1 MDEPGRG
8 GARGDLILGTI
19 PRQRPL
25 QFGIEDDAAAFG
37 ANDDVEPV
45 AMPLGTDIEPPAAD
59 QGIAGDEDQVQE
71 DLERRLAHR
80 RLVDHPAKLD
90 PPLAAEK
97 PLDRD
102 PRSEEHTPELQSLLP
117 LSY

>member
-37 ANDDVEPV
+37 ANDDVDHV

-59 QGIAGDEDQVQE
+59 QGIADDEDQVPE
-71 DLERRLAHR
+71 ALERRLPHR
-80 RLVDHPAKLD
+80 RLVDIPAKLA
-90 PPLAAEK
+90 PPLPADQTK
-97 PLDRD
+97 SNKR
-102 PRSEEHTPELQSLLP
+102 HNGK
-117 LSY
+117 

>member
-45 AMPLGTDIEPPAAD
+45 AIPLGTYIETPAAD
-59 QGIAGDEDQVQE
+59 QGIAGAEDQVQE

-90 PPLAAEK
+90 PPHAEIG
-97 PLDRD
+97 RANV
-102 PRSEEHTPELQSLLP
+102 
-117 LSY
+117 